1 MATKKSEKKPAE
13 SVAKTQDNS
22 VMAETKMIIVEQRE
36 SVGLI
41 TLNRPRYLNAL
52 NRQLANET
60 LAALKAFDAND
71 SIGAIVI
78 TGSPRAFAAGAD
90 IEEMAEKSFAEFY
103 MDDFLAPW
111 DEVKSISKPII
122 AAVAGYALGGGCELA
137 LLCDFIIASED
148 AQFGQPEIKLGV
160 LPGIGGTQ
168 RLTRSVGKALAMDL
182 VLTGRNIDAREAKE
196 AGIVARI
203 VPAKDLLQT
212 TLEKAAQIA
221 EPFHVAEPAP
231 LHLLV
236 AVTRLEDTHA
246 ALIFKKYRLSTK
258 RIRTQALGLLT
269 GVTREHG
276 QIQSQIPAVHADS
289 REPIPLAEPLRM
301 LSSQLNREEVAR
313 VDQQSRPKA
322 RSLQVSSTN
331 RMPALTK
338 NEMRPTTAENRS
350 AGICPAAFTASR
362 MAMAELSA

>member
-1 MATKKSEKKPAE
+1 MATKTPEKKPVE
-13 SVAKTQDNS
+13 SATQTKGNS
-22 VMAETKMIIVEQRE
+22 VIAEYKMIIVEQRE

-60 LAALKAFDAND
+60 LTALKAFDDNN

-90 IEEMAEKSFAEFY
+90 IEEMAEKSFTEFY

-212 TLEKAAQIA
+212 TLEAAHTIAGYNNPAVKMAKAAVNMA
-221 EPFHVAEPAP
+221 LETP
-231 LHLLV
+231 LSDGLRQE
-236 AVTRLEDTHA
+236 RLM
-246 ALIFKKYRLSTK
+246 F
-258 RIRTQALGLLT
+258 Q
-269 GVTREHG
+269 
-276 QIQSQIPAVHADS
+276 
-289 REPIPLAEPLRM
+289 
-301 LSSQLNREEVAR
+301 
-313 VDQQSRPKA
+313 
-322 RSLQVSSTN
+322 
-331 RMPALTK
+331 
-338 NEMRPTTAENRS
+338 
-350 AGICPAAFTASR
+350 AAFATQGQKEGMNAFVHKR
-362 MAMAELSA
+362 APVFRDR

>member
-1 MATKKSEKKPAE
+1 MATKSSEKKPTE
-13 SVAKTQDNS
+13 SVAQTKDSS
-22 VMAETKMIIVEQRE
+22 VTTEYKMIIVEQRE

-41 TLNRPRYLNAL
+41 TLNRPRFLNAL

-90 IEEMAEKSFAEFY
+90 IEEMAEKSFTEFY

-148 AQFGQPEIKLGV
+148 AQFGQPEIKLGI
-160 LPGIGGTQ
+160 LPGIGGSQ

-182 VLTGRNIDAREAKE
+182 VLTGRNIDAQEAKE

-212 TLEKAAQIA
+212 TLEAAHTIAGYNTPAVKMAKAAVNMA
-221 EPFHVAEPAP
+221 LETP
-231 LHLLV
+231 LNDGLRQERLL
-236 AVTRLEDTHA
+236 
-246 ALIFKKYRLSTK
+246 F
-258 RIRTQALGLLT
+258 Q
-269 GVTREHG
+269 
-276 QIQSQIPAVHADS
+276 
-289 REPIPLAEPLRM
+289 
-301 LSSQLNREEVAR
+301 
-313 VDQQSRPKA
+313 
-322 RSLQVSSTN
+322 
-331 RMPALTK
+331 
-338 NEMRPTTAENRS
+338 
-350 AGICPAAFTASR
+350 AAFATEGQKEGMNAFVHKR
-362 MAMAELSA
+362 APVFRNR